1 MTTGEHETLVPCALR
16 TRMRSVLPLL
26 ALCCCLALAGCSF
39 AFAGAGG
46 PRTPAETLTPVPIDE
61 PTPTRGP
68 ATRYPRT
75 ETRTPAETPFALPNG
90 YGESGV
96 TDPRVA
102 ARVHRAAV
110 ENASNYRLVARR
122 VVDEPDGPRRE
133 REITR
138 AVAGAERRVA
148 VLDNGSLSLAVYD
161 TGDTVYAQRYDIEPD
176 SDRFGLRSR
185 YVTVEGPTV
194 DRQASDVLGVLRYQ
208 RGFAGVIIGNP
219 DWGAVG
225 VADWGGHPVLEY
237 EATRPAEPLSADAG
251 MTQYEARL
259 LVEPSGL
266 VRFAGV
272 RGVLESEEG
281 ITELLYT
288 TRYSEL
294 GTTTVDPPVW
304 LSEVA
309 HANATVR
316 DGYVVVENTG
326 DRDIPLARAEVDTT
340 DGGYGTTLN
349 GTLPPGDR
357 LYVSAHPEVD
367 SYRFSRSPPE
377 RGSYDPLNRTV
388 TVTLGDES
396 VSVVLGVEVES

>member
-1 MTTGEHETLVPCALR
+1 
-16 TRMRSVLPLL
+16 MRSLLPLL
-26 ALCCCLALAGCSF
+26 ALCCCLVLAGCSF
-39 AFAGAGG
+39 AFAGADGS
-46 PRTPAETLTPVPIDE
+46 RTPAETLTPVPIDE
-61 PTPTRGP
+61 PTPTPGP

-75 ETRTPAETPFALPNG
+75 ETRTPAETPFALPSG
-90 YGESGV
+90 YGVSGV
-96 TDPRVA
+96 TDARVA

-161 TGDTVYAQRYDIEPD
+161 TGETVYAQRYELDPD
-176 SDRFGLRSR
+176 PDRFELRSR
-185 YVTVEGPTV
+185 YVTIEGPTV
-194 DRQASDVLGVLRYQ
+194 DRQASDVLDVLRYQ
-208 RGFAGVIIGNP
+208 RGFTGSIIGNP

-259 LVEPSGL
+259 LVERSGL

-281 ITELLYT
+281 TTELLYT

-294 GTTTVDPPVW
+294 GTTSVERPVW

-309 HANATVR
+309 HADATAR

-340 DGGYGTTLN
+340 DGGYGTRLN
-349 GTLPPGDR
+349 GTLAPGER
-357 LYVSAHPEVD
+357 LYVSAHPEGG
-367 SYRFSRSPPE
+367 SYQFTRSPPE
-377 RGSYDPLNRTV
+377 PGSYDPLNRMVTV
-388 TVTLGDES
+388 TVGDES